1 MPEAIKKYVRY
12 VDAMNRFIGL
22 GVTYMIFAMMA
33 VLLYASFMKT
43 FFLPS
48 LWTLEFAQ
56 FMMVAYFL
64 LGGAFSMQEEGHV
77 RMDLLYG
84 RYKPKTQAGID
95 VVTIFFL
102 IIYLGFLLYGG
113 ISSTSYALQ
122 YGEESY
128 SAWAPKMAPI
138 KIIMVIGVIMMLLQ
152 SFSTLFKDIAKVRG
166 MEIS

>member
-84 RYKPKTQAGID
+84 NYKPKTQAAID
-95 VVTIFFL
+95 VVTVFFL
-102 IIYLGFLLYGG
+102 LVYLGFLIYGG
-113 ISSTSYALQ
+113 VSSTAYALQ
-122 YGEESY
+122 YGETSH
-128 SAWAPKMAPI
+128 SAWDPHMAPI
-138 KIIMVIGVIMMLLQ
+138 KIIMLIGIVMMLLQ
-152 SFSTLFKDIAKVRG
+152 SVSSLFKDIAKVRG
-166 MEIS
+166 MDIS